1 MGVGKK
7 KVFTDSTKH
16 QRYYAENKG
25 KRLTQTHERRKKSR
39 WENVFY
45 AMEQTC
51 KTHNKK
57 SFIVYRL
64 EVEFSME
71 NFKTF
76 YEANT
81 KGMEHPQVHRL
92 DAKKNFNAT
101 NVVFIERKWF
111 PYIAGKT
118 VEEKKKLI
126 EGFKK
131 GG

>member
-16 QRYYAENKG
+16 QRYYAKNKE
-25 KRLTQTHERRKKSR
+25 KRLNQIKERRQIKAWEQAYYRMTHAAKK
-39 WENVFY
+39 ENHY
-45 AMEQTC
+45 
-51 KTHNKK
+51 HRIYNK
-57 SFIVYRL
+57 
-64 EVEFSME
+64 FSQE

-76 YEANT
+76 YENNS

-92 DAKKNFNAT
+92 DYDTDFNEK
-101 NVVFIERKWF
+101 NVVIIERKWF

-131 GG
+131 GGQ